1 MQISVSPK
9 VLPNIIAVSPWL
21 FGTPFEPVEG
31 QGMPAMPFESRH
43 ICGEVVNLLGLV
55 FTRGLGLGGF

>member
-21 FGTPFEPVEG
+21 FGTPFESGYASYAV
-31 QGMPAMPFESRH
+31 
-43 ICGEVVNLLGLV
+43 
-55 FTRGLGLGGF
+55 